1 MWLRLPLLKLNDKMD
16 KMEFTRKA
24 GKETMFQVEAT
35 EFANDMKVGL
45 FHGLII
51 TET

>member
-1 MWLRLPLLKLNDKMD
+1 MPLLKLNDKMD

-24 GKETMFQVEAT
+24 GKETVFQIEAT

-45 FHGLII
+45 FQGLII

>member
-1 MWLRLPLLKLNDKMD
+1 MWLRLPVLKLDDKMD
-16 KMEFTRKA
+16 KMEFIRKA

-35 EFANDMKVGL
+35 EFANDMKVRL
-45 FHGLII
+45 FQGLIT